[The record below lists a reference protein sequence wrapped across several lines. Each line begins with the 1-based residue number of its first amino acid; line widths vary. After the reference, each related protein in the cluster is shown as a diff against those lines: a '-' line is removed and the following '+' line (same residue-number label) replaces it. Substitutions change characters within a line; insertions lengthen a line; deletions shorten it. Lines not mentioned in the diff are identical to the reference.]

1 MKQIIFPR
9 INEAE
14 LVDAPDEV
22 VGPKTVKIKTMVST
36 VSAGTE
42 RANITGDANVSGIR
56 APEVSFPRKSGY
68 SISGIAVEVG
78 SEVKGIKVGDRVHA
92 FWTNHKEYNY
102 IPEERVIKIP
112 DGISFSDAAQ
122 VFISTFSLAA
132 IRKCRVEIGESAMV
146 MGLGLLG
153 QYAVK
158 LLRCAGAAPII
169 AVDPIESKRN
179 TALISGADYALNP
192 FEDGFADRVKEITGG
207 GVNVC
212 IEVTGQGAGLD
223 MALDCMAMFGRVALL
238 GCTRNKDFS
247 IDYYRKVHCPGISL
261 IGAHTRARPEH
272 DSHPGYFTHRDD
284 IAAVFRLLK
293 GGRLSFESFG
303 AQMHSP
309 HECPAVYERLIN
321 DKNFPAV
328 VQFDWER
335 L

>member
-1 MKQIIFPR
+1 
-9 INEAE
+9 
-14 LVDAPDEV
+14 
-22 VGPKTVKIKTMVST
+22 
-36 VSAGTE
+36 
-42 RANITGDANVSGIR
+42 
-56 APEVSFPRKSGY
+56 
-68 SISGIAVEVG
+68 VEVG
-78 SEVKGIKVGDRVHA
+78 SEVEGIKVGDRVHA

-132 IRKCRVEIGESAMV
+132 IRKCRVEIGESALV

-293 GGRLSFESFG
+293 GGRLSFESMG

>member
-1 MKQIIFPR
+1 MKTKKILFT
-9 INEAE
+9 EVHKAE
-14 LVDAPDEV
+14 LREV
-22 VGPKTVKIKTMVST
+22 EIGEVKEGDVLVEMEYTVISG
-36 VSAGTE
+36 GTE
-42 RANITGDANVSGIR
+42 RACILGMQNTTQTFPTSLGYCGIGHVLKVGDKVTRVS
-56 APEVSFPRKSGY
+56 
-68 SISGIAVEVG
+68 
-78 SEVKGIKVGDRVHA
+78 VGDRVLVYHGNHA
-92 FWTNHKEYNY
+92 KYN
-102 IPEERVIKIP
+102 IRPEEKITKVEDDAIP
-112 DGISFSDAAQ
+112 SLDASFTIIASMGLGG
-122 VFISTFSLAA
+122 V
-132 IRKCRVEIGESAMV
+132 RKLEIELGESAMV

-158 LLRCAGAAPII
+158 LLRCAGATPII

-179 TALISGADYALNP
+179 TALTSGADYALNP
-192 FEDGFADRVKEITGG
+192 FEEGFADRVKEITGG

-272 DSHPGYFTHRDD
+272 DSRPGYFTHRDD

-293 GGRLSFESFG
+293 GGRLSFESLG
-303 AQMHSP
+303 AQLHSP
-309 HECPAVYERLIN
+309 HECPEVYEKLIN

>member
-9 INEAE
+9 VNEAE
-14 LVDAPDEV
+14 LVDVPEDV
-22 VGPKTVKIKTMVST
+22 VGPRSVKIKTMVST

-42 RANITGDANVSGIR
+42 RANITGDANVAGAN
-56 APEVSFPRKSGY
+56 APDVTFPRRSGY

-78 SEVKGIKVGDRVHA
+78 SEVKDIKVGDRVHA
-92 FWTNHKEYNY
+92 FWTRHKEYNC
-102 IPEERVIKIP
+102 ETKDRVLKIP
-112 DGISFSDAAQ
+112 DGISFSEAAQ

-132 IRKCRVEIGESAMV
+132 IRKCRLEIGESAMV

-158 LLRCAGAAPII
+158 LLRCAGAVPII
-169 AVDPIESKRN
+169 AVDPIESKRK
-179 TALISGADYALNP
+179 TALASGADYALNP
-192 FEDGFADRVKEITGG
+192 FEEGFADKVKALTGG

-212 IEVTGQGAGLD
+212 IEVTGLGSGLD
-223 MALDCMAMFGRVALL
+223 MALDCMAKFGRVALL
-238 GCTRNKDFS
+238 GCTRNKNFS
-247 IDYYRKVHCPGISL
+247 IDYYRKVHSPGISL
-261 IGAHTRARPEH
+261 IGAHTMARPDIE
-272 DSHPGYFTHRDD
+272 SHPGYFTHRDD
-284 IAAVFRLLK
+284 ITSVFKLLTS
-293 GGRLSFESFG
+293 GRLSFDSLG
-303 AQMHSP
+303 AQLHSP